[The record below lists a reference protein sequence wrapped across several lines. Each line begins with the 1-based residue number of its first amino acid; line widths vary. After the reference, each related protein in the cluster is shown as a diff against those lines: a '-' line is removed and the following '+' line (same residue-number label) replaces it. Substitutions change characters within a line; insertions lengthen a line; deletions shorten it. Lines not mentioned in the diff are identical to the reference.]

1 MLIVKQTLLQ
11 ERNAPAFAEGATT
24 PETLRQKDCNN
35 AFTLERSVQSL
46 TEGEGSTFITKVV
59 IEALRYI

>member
-1 MLIVKQTLLQ
+1 LQ

-35 AFTLERSVQSL
+35 AKLWREVLNHSPKGKVKVLISD
-46 TEGEGSTFITKVV
+46 TEIK
-59 IEALRYI
+59 ALR